1 MTVARTFRFPAG
13 SVILYSH
20 PNGIG
25 ELVLYSKKTIAYKT
39 FGLFNDLEN
48 KFNDIIQEIED
59 RFVKVVK
66 DVIRDYIFILKEESH
81 EKDIL

>member
-25 ELVLYSKKTIAYKT
+25 ELVLYSKKSTIYKT
-39 FGLFNDLEN
+39 FGIFEDLE
-48 KFNDIIQEIED
+48 KDFNTIIED
-59 RFVKVVK
+59 IENGFVEVAK
-66 DVIRDYIFILKEESH
+66 DVLREYILK
-81 EKDIL
+81 DVNL

>member
-39 FGLFNDLEN
+39 FGIYEDLEN

-59 RFVKVVK
+59 GFVEVAK
-66 DVIRDYIFILKEESH
+66 DVMREYILKDVNH
-81 EKDIL
+81 E

>member
-20 PNGIG
+20 PNKIG

-39 FGLFNDLEN
+39 FGIYEDLEN

-59 RFVKVVK
+59 RFVEVAK
-66 DVIRDYIFILKEESH
+66 DVLRDYIIKDVSH
-81 EKDIL
+81 E

>member
-25 ELVLYSKKTIAYKT
+25 ELVLYSKKNIVYKT
-39 FGLFNDLEN
+39 FGIFEELE
-48 KFNDIIQEIED
+48 KDFNDIIQEIED
-59 RFVKVVK
+59 GFVEVAK
-66 DVIRDYIFILKEESH
+66 DVIRNLILKDVSV
-81 EKDIL
+81 

>member
-25 ELVLYSKKTIAYKT
+25 ELVLYSKKNIVYKT
-39 FGLFNDLEN
+39 FGIFEDLE
-48 KFNDIIQEIED
+48 KDFNTIIED
-59 RFVKVVK
+59 IENGFVEVAK
-66 DVIRDYIFILKEESH
+66 DVLREFILKDVSH
-81 EKDIL
+81 E